1 MGIKEIIKSQYQ
13 ASLEML
19 REAVIQCPDGLWAN
33 QVYKNQFWQV
43 IYHALYYTH
52 LYLQPSEKAFVPW
65 AKNRTGTHRLEKE
78 GEPYTKGEILE
89 YFDVCREQVEKQVP
103 LLELDAPSGFEWLPF
118 NKLELQLY
126 NIRHIQH
133 HAGELSERLGATGD
147 IEVQWVG
154 TKPET

>member
-19 REAVIQCPDGLWAN
+19 REAVIQCPDGL
-33 QVYKNQFWQV
+33 
-43 IYHALYYTH
+43 
-52 LYLQPSEKAFVPW
+52 W